1 MSSKIA
7 IDWQFNNLLRVEECK
22 LLVSS
27 LIGIVNIK
35 LHMSRL
41 ENSNCLDG
49 DEGDIAECD
58 CPEQRDER
66 LQRTLAALPPPL
78 PAGRRHRSAPPRRRC
93 STLHQVC

>member
-1 MSSKIA
+1 MSPSEIGTHVLKDCQSSKSENACSI
-7 IDWQFNNLLRVEECK
+7 
-22 LLVSS
+22 S
-27 LIGIVNIK
+27 IVKIK

-49 DEGDIAECD
+49 DEGDIAECV